1 MRSAPYL
8 FTINKL
14 DFIILSS
21 IDGESI
27 LILCIPPNRLY
38 FFIRFLLLDLSPW
51 TLIVQRNNPYI

>member
-27 LILCIPPNRLY
+27 LILCIPPHRLY